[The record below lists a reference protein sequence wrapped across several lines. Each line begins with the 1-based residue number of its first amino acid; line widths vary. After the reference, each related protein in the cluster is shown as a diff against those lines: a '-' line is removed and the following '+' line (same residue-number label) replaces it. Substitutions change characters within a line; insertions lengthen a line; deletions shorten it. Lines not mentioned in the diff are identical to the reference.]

1 MSHKD
6 ETLILKDKGY
16 DDELIKFQPNWSN
29 WEDTLENLNGAYSKS
44 ATMYIEIENETN
56 VIGIGLTLKQMK
68 KLRKYLNNKIKY
80 LEGEI

>member
-29 WEDTLENLNGAYSKS
+29 WEDTLENLNGVYSKS
-44 ATMYIEIENETN
+44 AAMYIEIENETN